1 MTATKDILA
10 FLSELGVVY
19 SASFVPFS
27 QSRNKKKVK
36 LVERSLNWRVNISR
50 GPNRL
55 TTDYSQGIAYCP
67 SYKQED
73 IYAYKRGSTSALMDE
88 AIEFECEQG
97 RHAGKKAAISIPPID
112 DVLYSLVMDYSV
124 LDHPN
129 FESWASDYGYD
140 FDSRTAEKTYKAC
153 MDIALQMRVIFGDV
167 NMEKLRELFS
177 DY

>member
-36 LVERSLNWRVNISR
+36 LTERSLNWRVNISR

-55 TTDYSQGIAYCP
+55 STDYSQGIAYCP
-67 SYKQED
+67 SYKSGPMSVHT
-73 IYAYKRGSTSALMDE
+73 AE
-88 AIEFECEQG
+88 AIEFECEEG
-97 RHAGKKAAISIPPID
+97 RHAHKISISRISIPPID
-112 DVLYSLVMDYSV
+112 DVLHSLVMDYSV
-124 LDHPN
+124 IDHAN

-140 FDSRTAEKTYKAC
+140 FDSREAERIYKAC

-167 NMEKLRELFS
+167 NMAKLQELFN